1 MTYVNIL
8 YGIMPYNY
16 MSNIVYAIYKYAYI
30 YDIYSVYITNNM

>member
-16 MSNIVYAIYKYAYI
+16 MSNTVYAIYKYAYMYI
-30 YDIYSVYITNNM
+30 YDIYSIYHK